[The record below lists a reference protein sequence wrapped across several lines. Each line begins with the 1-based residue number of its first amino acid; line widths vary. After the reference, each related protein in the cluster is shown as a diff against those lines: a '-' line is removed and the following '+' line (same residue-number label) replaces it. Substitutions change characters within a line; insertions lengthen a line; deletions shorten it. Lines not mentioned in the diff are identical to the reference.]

1 MKGINDIGQTVQQNT
16 QKVVQ
21 MHLLARNFASQ
32 LELKIVE
39 KHVIDA
45 FGKVPRY
52 RKIYYS
58 EDDKGECT
66 TVEEFVD
73 GKFTKYLNNTGD
85 CFVDETDVT
94 GQKAQCLMQFSYEKS
109 DKNSCC

>member
-1 MKGINDIGQTVQQNT
+1 VKGINDIGQTVQQNT

-52 RKIYYS
+52 RKI
-58 EDDKGECT
+58 
-66 TVEEFVD
+66 
-73 GKFTKYLNNTGD
+73 
-85 CFVDETDVT
+85 
-94 GQKAQCLMQFSYEKS
+94 
-109 DKNSCC
+109 